1 MQWWLIYRLQ
11 AIIDQEYKFMDKYV
25 RKDALKSFIPDSSTK
40 KDATTKVEFLKY
52 KVGLG
57 MVGWTKFGITWVFYL
72 QWV

>member
-1 MQWWLIYRLQ
+1 
-11 AIIDQEYKFMDKYV
+11 MDKYV
-25 RKDALKSFIPDSSTK
+25 RKDALKSFIHDNNTK

-52 KVGLG
+52 KMSLG

>member
-1 MQWWLIYRLQ
+1 
-11 AIIDQEYKFMDKYV
+11 MDKYV